1 MEKDKYL
8 TVTSAR
14 TNLKKNDIPTD
25 TSVQWN
31 DIKVTKKIQF
41 NTIDNPILIDQLIE
55 DRNAKRLN
63 QAD

>member
-31 DIKVTKKIQF
+31 DIKVTKKLQF